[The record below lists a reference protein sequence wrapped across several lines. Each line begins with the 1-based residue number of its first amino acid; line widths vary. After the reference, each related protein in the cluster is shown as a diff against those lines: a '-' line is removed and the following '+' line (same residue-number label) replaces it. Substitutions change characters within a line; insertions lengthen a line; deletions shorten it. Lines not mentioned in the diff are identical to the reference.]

1 MRDPRPKR
9 AENTRSLVLL
19 FFGPYTEG
27 ELVEIPSETV
37 GKYETVDP
45 ATEELL
51 FDGFDLRNGMIVII
65 DDVELRWELEEDPND
80 RTAYYIAVMNRWCR
94 ISNVLTRGGKVEFI
108 ATYEDGFMLKRST
121 PVDKAWIVKKETIPP
136 RSPEE
141 WKAQNP
147 DSWDP
152 DPETAM
158 KLSGHAPN
166 PSTIVDFDSG
176 ETREV

>member
-27 ELVEIPSETV
+27 EFVEIPTEIV

-45 ATEELL
+45 DTEEIL
-51 FDGFDLRNGMIVII
+51 FDGLELRNGMVVVIEDVDFRWDVV
-65 DDVELRWELEEDPND
+65 DDIPNE
-80 RTAYYIAVMNRWCR
+80 RHGYYLMVMNRWCLV
-94 ISNVLTRGGKVEFI
+94 SNVYVRNQKVEFI
-108 ATYEDGFMLKRST
+108 ATYEDGFMLKRTTDVS
-121 PVDKAWIVKKETIPP
+121 KSWIVKKDSIPP
-136 RSPEE
+136 RTQAE
-141 WKAQNP
+141 WEAQI
-147 DSWDP
+147 SRET
-152 DPETAM
+152 DPEAAM
-158 KLSGHAPN
+158 KLTGHEPN